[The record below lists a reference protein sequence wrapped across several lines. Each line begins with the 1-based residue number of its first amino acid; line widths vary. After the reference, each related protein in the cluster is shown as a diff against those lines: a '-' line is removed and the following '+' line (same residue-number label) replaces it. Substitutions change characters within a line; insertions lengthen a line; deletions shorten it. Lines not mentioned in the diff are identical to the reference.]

1 MTWQDFVDARGVPGG
16 VRQIPVVPAGKFDHR
31 RTAQCRQLVGG
42 PAIEDMLR
50 GGAPAGRNDPHRR
63 LPQCRDVEVIGA
75 YRGEVERADV
85 FIYYVK
91 VDGAEW
97 VRIESSI
104 AQRTVYSPTA
114 GKKYTVMSQ
123 NGTPCVPGEYIGVAE
138 GYLTVDG
145 KTTKNY
151 QNGFGPRSTVTC

>member
-1 MTWQDFVDARGVPGG
+1 MRFYSNVQLWKFLGAVLILSAGWILGVGTGVASAGVGSCEVNVHNVHQSKGSPG
-16 VRQIPVVPAGKFDHR
+16 
-31 RTAQCRQLVGG
+31 L
-42 PAIEDMLR
+42 M
-50 GGAPAGRNDPHRR
+50 
-63 LPQCRDVEVIGA
+63 DVKGTLICQGD
-75 YRGEVERADV
+75 VERADV